1 MTPESAWKP
10 PHQASTEQPVKK
22 KKKKE
27 ENSLRLHQI
36 FYPLGFVHKISL
48 EAPKKKKKAVV
59 IGS

>member
-22 KKKKE
+22 IKRRELIKTPPNILSTWVRTQNKSRGTK
-27 ENSLRLHQI
+27 
-36 FYPLGFVHKISL
+36 
-48 EAPKKKKKAVV
+48 KKKKKAVV